1 MAKGD
6 WSFQQL
12 PLFFNSA
19 RELPMNDEQTTVRE
33 LKETVEQFVR
43 ERNWQ
48 QFHTPKNISMALA
61 VEVAELVEHFQWL
74 TVEESW
80 SITGD
85 AEKLLGVSEEL
96 ADVVCY
102 SLAMAN
108 CLKLD
113 LSSAIEKRMEK
124 SRLKYPAP

>member
-1 MAKGD
+1 
-6 WSFQQL
+6 
-12 PLFFNSA
+12 
-19 RELPMNDEQTTVRE
+19 MNDEQTTVSE

-61 VEVAELVEHFQWL
+61 VEAAELLEHFQWL

-80 SITGD
+80 EI
-85 AEKLLGVSEEL
+85 AEDPDRLLKVSEEL
-96 ADVVCY
+96 ADVICY

-108 CLKLD
+108 RLKLD
-113 LSSAIEKRMEK
+113 LSAAIEKKMEK
-124 SRLKYPAP
+124 NRLKYPAP